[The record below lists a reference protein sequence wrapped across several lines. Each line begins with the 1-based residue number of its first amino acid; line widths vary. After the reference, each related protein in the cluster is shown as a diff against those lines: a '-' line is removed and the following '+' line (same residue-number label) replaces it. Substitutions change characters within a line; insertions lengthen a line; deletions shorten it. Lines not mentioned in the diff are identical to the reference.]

1 MKSDFPDHA
10 RTGRFRQCPSSSA
23 LAFHT
28 RIPVAQNSYQE
39 SDQNPSK
46 FIPKSIQKSPKMLP
60 KPNQNRPQI
69 DQAKIY
75 LPDILPKSFQNPCKI
90 FSKPTKIDPK
100 SCPKS
105 ILNPKR
111 VPKASR
117 TPFFYF
123 FRFFDGPRLP
133 KIEPKSNKSGNR
145 CYKNP

>member
-10 RTGRFRQCPSSSA
+10 RTGRFRQCPSSAA

-75 LPDILPKSFQNPCKI
+75 LPDILPKSMQNPFKIHQNRSKIVSKIDTESQTRSKSVPNAI
-90 FSKPTKIDPK
+90 FSIFFDFLTAPGLPK
-100 SCPKS
+100 SSQNLKK
-105 ILNPKR
+105 KR
-111 VPKASR
+111 KK
-117 TPFFYF
+117 TQ
-123 FRFFDGPRLP
+123 
-133 KIEPKSNKSGNR
+133 KNR
-145 CYKNP
+145 C